1 MITVEKAIKDNKT
14 KKAVE
19 GEGKKPSNTKKYLIG
34 AAIIAG
40 AYIGYKM
47 LNGKNEKV

>member
-19 GEGKKPSNTKKYLIG
+19 NGSSKPSNTKKYLIG
-34 AAIIAG
+34 AAVIVG
-40 AYIGYKM
+40 AYVGYKM
-47 LNGKNEKV
+47 LSKNEEV